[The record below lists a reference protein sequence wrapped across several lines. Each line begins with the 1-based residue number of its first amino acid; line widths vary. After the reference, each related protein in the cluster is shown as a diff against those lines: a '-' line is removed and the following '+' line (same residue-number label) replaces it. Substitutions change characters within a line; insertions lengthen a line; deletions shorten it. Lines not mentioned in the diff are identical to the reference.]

1 MKKGSKWIS
10 LIRIILLLL
19 LFGFVAYAYKNFD
32 LEIIKAQI
40 TKNPERNGLISFLTF
55 FITSFTFIPSSPL
68 TVFLSVTF
76 NPQIAIGMYCLGN
89 ICGAIVQYF
98 IGSKLKGIDKIAQ
111 NREKLPR
118 FLQQLP
124 ISSPVFLLVGRII
137 PGGTRGLSF
146 VCGFY
151 RVRFITFLWTTSLMF
166 FVNAVFQVISGT
178 GLLKLFF

>member
-1 MKKGSKWIS
+1 MKKSNKWFS

-19 LFGFVAYAYKNFD
+19 LFGVVAYAYKNFD

-40 TKNPERNGLISFLTF
+40 TKNPERNWLISFLTF

-68 TVFLSVTF
+68 TVFLSITF
-76 NPQIAIGMYCLGN
+76 NPQIAIGMYWLGN
-89 ICGAIVQYF
+89 VCGAIVQYL

-111 NREKLPR
+111 NRDKLPR
-118 FLQQLP
+118 FLRELP
-124 ISSPVFLLVGRII
+124 IGSPVFLLLGRIV

-151 RVRFITFLWTTSLMF
+151 HIRFVTFLWTTALMF
-166 FVNAVFQVISGT
+166 FVSAVFQVVSGT